1 MNVGRSVRYDTTL
14 SVRQCLTIDD
24 KVFVIQCDGEM
35 RSVMGVGILSEDRV
49 QQKIGNKS
57 K

>member
-1 MNVGRSVRYDTTL
+1 MNMGATL

-24 KVFVIQCDGEM
+24 ICNSLEWEDKECDGS
-35 RSVMGVGILSEDRV
+35 RNPIGGQSAT
-49 QQKIGNKS
+49 KIGNKS